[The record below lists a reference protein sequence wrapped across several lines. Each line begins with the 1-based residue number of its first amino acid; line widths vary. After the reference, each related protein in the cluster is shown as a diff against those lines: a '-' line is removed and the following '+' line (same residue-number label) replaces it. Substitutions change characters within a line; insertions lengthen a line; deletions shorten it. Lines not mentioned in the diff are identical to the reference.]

1 MAHGRLT
8 KVSRPAKKAT
18 EATGRHLCH
27 AVWFGFLSPAG
38 VAWRRVARSASV
50 RRHWLIRTL
59 TRCLEVQESSL
70 GMEQASRVKLCGAP
84 AEIEKKVNNV
94 RSSTA
99 AAGVGAGG
107 RMKNGRLTPP
117 SASGN
122 WTTLAA
128 ATAVEDLLAFSAGT
142 CASNMF
148 RGPLLVAPPGPA
160 QMPTRSMSV
169 VTPLCY
175 PFRALCRDPLAIA
188 RQLYRSVLFALTT

>member
-1 MAHGRLT
+1 MCHRAESSAQRVTRRSGGGGRARKDPSDASMAHGRLT

-27 AVWFGFLSPAG
+27 AGWFGFLSPAG

-84 AEIEKKVNNV
+84 AEIEKIVNNV

-99 AAGVGAGG
+99 GRRGWSGRTNEKRPSHSAERVWQLDDSGG
-107 RMKNGRLTPP
+107 SDG
-117 SASGN
+117 G
-122 WTTLAA
+122 
-128 ATAVEDLLAFSAGT
+128 
-142 CASNMF
+142 
-148 RGPLLVAPPGPA
+148 
-160 QMPTRSMSV
+160 
-169 VTPLCY
+169 
-175 PFRALCRDPLAIA
+175 
-188 RQLYRSVLFALTT
+188 